1 MTTYNKA
8 SEESKAGE
16 LNVSKGWFNN
26 FRKGFVCK
34 NVKITGEA
42 ASADEEAVKFPDA
55 FKIIAKKA
63 ICLNCYLIQM
73 KVFYSGKKKK
83 KSHTN
88 K

>member
-42 ASADEEAVKFPDA
+42 ASADEEAAKFPDA
-55 FKIIAKKA
+55 FKKTIAKKG
-63 ICLNCYLIQM
+63 YLPELLFNTDES
-73 KVFYSGKKKK
+73 VLFWKKKK
-83 KSHTN
+83 KSY
-88 K
+88 